1 MTERDIRTGLPS
13 IPGNPVG
20 PGGPG
25 GPGGPLSPGSPCV
38 PDEIGKELYFN
49 YTNTFRFGKK
59 EIERERERE
68 ALVESIRIQSIKAL
82 FVITQCQDQ
91 IAIGRETNEQ
101 QEGEKVCRNPL
112 IG

>member
-38 PDEIGKELYFN
+38 RDEKGKELYFN

-59 EIERERERE
+59 EIERERE

-91 IAIGRETNEQ
+91 MLLD
-101 QEGEKVCRNPL
+101 EKRTSNKKVKRSVG
-112 IG
+112 IH